1 MRKYVG
7 IVLLLAATGWVAVS
21 AQQAEDPA
29 PVWAYGVPPL
39 SQAGPAPGARAGGRG
54 GRAGGPRGAGA
65 GRRSAPPAPQHID
78 GSKFEFTSQQINNGY
93 GPADWFPEDHPTM
106 PDIVAHGRA
115 PEIRACAL
123 CHLPNG
129 KGRPENA
136 PPAGQPHDYILQ
148 QLADFKAGLRHSAE
162 PRKENT
168 AEMIQ
173 IASNLTPEEAEAA
186 ATYFSSMKWTPW
198 IRVVEADT
206 IPTMRLQGNIFY
218 SLEDGTTEPLGDR
231 IVETP
236 EDNAQARLR
245 NPRVGFIAY
254 VPKGAVARGEAIVTT
269 GGNGKTLACTTCHGP
284 DLMGVGTVPGIA
296 GRSPSYLVRQLYDF
310 QQGTR
315 HGQLSSLMKPV
326 VAHLTE
332 DDMVNIVAYVSSRK
346 P

>member
-1 MRKYVG
+1 
-7 IVLLLAATGWVAVS
+7 
-21 AQQAEDPA
+21 
-29 PVWAYGVPPL
+29 
-39 SQAGPAPGARAGGRG
+39 
-54 GRAGGPRGAGA
+54 
-65 GRRSAPPAPQHID
+65 
-78 GSKFEFTSQQINNGY
+78 
-93 GPADWFPEDHPTM
+93 
-106 PDIVAHGRA
+106 
-115 PEIRACAL
+115 
-123 CHLPNG
+123 
-129 KGRPENA
+129 
-136 PPAGQPHDYILQ
+136 
-148 QLADFKAGLRHSAE
+148 
-162 PRKENT
+162 
-168 AEMIQ
+168 MIQ

-198 IRVVEADT
+198 IRVVETDT

-254 VPKGAVARGEAIVTT
+254 VPKG
-269 GGNGKTLACTTCHGP
+269 GNGKTIACTTCHGP
-284 DLMGVGTVPGIA
+284 DLLGVGSVPGIA